1 MANYVGGDKLVLNK
15 MQITAAANLV
25 DKTLVTIAG
34 AVPANAANAAFGVV
48 ERDTANGD
56 YATVKFGAGSVLEV
70 IATGT
75 VTAGNYV
82 EVLLGSFT
90 ASIGGAAVAAQSGA
104 GVQNIASGYV
114 VGKAITGGS
123 ANDTVLVELI
133 SMQVKP
139 V

>member
-25 DKTLVTIAG
+25 DKTFVTIGG

-70 IATGT
+70 VATGT
-75 VTAGNYV
+75 VTAGGYV
-82 EVLLGSFT
+82 QGLLGSFT
-90 ASIGGAAVAAQSGA
+90 TKDSTAVPGLGVNDIG
-104 GVQNIASGYV
+104 SGYV
-114 VGKAITGGS
+114 IGKAITGGS